1 MRSRRGFFVIWKCL
15 PEIAPQGHFL
25 ALRAQGATAPLGPR
39 NDKSES
45 FTPQNAYRKSCQS
58 AWRSASALYRG
69 IKPQEGTGAPRVL
82 LTCHCEEQSDVAIS
96 QYPAASWESYRRK
109 RNCLPEI
116 ATSACGLLAMTNR
129 GAFAILTAVCTGCKC
144 IAGRG
149 MPLPYSARPEVCVF
163 FILHFS
169 VFSIHFLHMPLPYS
183 ALREAMGK
191 TPLST
196 LNFLRLAGGY
206 PRTGISSNPGRAPIP
221 RRGSDCSRPDCAPR
235 PPRAS
240 ARRPAAGSARPTERN
255 TSRFP

>member
-1 MRSRRGFFVIWKCL
+1 MSLRGAKRRGNLAVPGRIVGKPSAKSQL
-15 PEIAPQGHFL
+15 PSRDCTPR
-25 ALRAQGATAPLGPR
+25 ALPRASRSGRHVGLWPPR
-39 NDKSES
+39 NDKS
-45 FTPQNAYRKSCQS
+45 
-58 AWRSASALYRG
+58 
-69 IKPQEGTGAPRVL
+69 
-82 LTCHCEEQSDVAIS
+82 
-96 QYPAASWESYRRK
+96 
-109 RNCLPEI
+109 
-116 ATSACGLLAMTNR
+116 

-144 IAGRG
+144 VAGRG

-196 LNFLRLAGGY
+196 LNSRRLAGGY